1 MIVRVPLTQ
10 NQYAIIDDEDLP
22 LVEGYKWHAAW
33 SRITKTYYAD
43 THTPMV
49 NDKRYTLHMHRLI
62 TDAPKGMHVDHLN
75 GDTLDN
81 RRKNLKV
88 CTPAEHNRRHASL
101 ITHCPKDHCYD
112 EKNTYRAKRGHRKCR
127 ICHRERMRRK
137 KMVQAALKYVEK
149 FNWKVFP
156 ARMEDGKKYSWL
168 SKDHAPGGLNW
179 GMSDDPEQLRKN
191 FSNRRWRDKCGVGI
205 PTGAVNKIFVVEADT
220 LVGHGVD
227 GLAALR
233 KLEREHGK
241 LPKTLMAV
249 SPSGSVHRYYRH
261 PGAGVKITSATLV
274 HGVDIKGD
282 GGMVVA
288 PPSRRGDG
296 VYRWRNS
303 LPIVAAPSWLLD
315 MVQEQDRAQHEPNVW
330 EQFGKST
337 RQVNM
342 SELTLACAMLRNDD
356 ISWDPDKTTGHPGWN
371 GVGLALFAATDG
383 SVEGL
388 KLFDAFSRR
397 SRKKYNAQMTR
408 AKWKAFH
415 GCPPCSITAGTIF
428 HLAEEAVPDYRDRC
442 IAQDPD
448 VIALIEEFHKL
459 MDAS

>member
-1 MIVRVPLTQ
+1 MKNDMI
-10 NQYAIIDDEDLP
+10 N
-22 LVEGYKWHAAW
+22 AA
-33 SRITKTYYAD
+33 
-43 THTPMV
+43 
-49 NDKRYTLHMHRLI
+49 L
-62 TDAPKGMHVDHLN
+62 
-75 GDTLDN
+75 
-81 RRKNLKV
+81 
-88 CTPAEHNRRHASL
+88 SL
-101 ITHCPKDHCYD
+101 
-112 EKNTYRAKRGHRKCR
+112 
-127 ICHRERMRRK
+127 RK
-137 KMVQAALKYVEK
+137 K
-149 FNWKVFP
+149 FDWKLFP
-156 ARMEDGKKYSWL
+156 ARMEQGKKYSWL

-179 GMSDDPEQLRKN
+179 GMTDDPEQLRKN
-191 FSNRRWRDKCGVGI
+191 FSNRRWRDRCGVGV
-205 PTGAVNKIFVVEADT
+205 PTGAVNGIFVIEADT
-220 LVGHGVD
+220 VTGHGVD

-241 LPKTLMAV
+241 LPKKTLTAV
-249 SPSGSVHRYYRH
+249 SPSGSVHRYYQH
-261 PGAGVKITSATLV
+261 PGNGMKITSATLV

-303 LPIVAAPSWLLD
+303 LPIAKAPAWLLD
-315 MVQEQDRAQHEPNVW
+315 MVQEKERARSEPNVW

-356 ISWDPDKTTGHPGWN
+356 ISWDPDKKTGHPGWN
-371 GVGLALFAATDG
+371 GVGMALYDATDG
-383 SVEGL
+383 SVEGYR
-388 KLFDAFSRR
+388 LFCAFSRR
-397 SRKKYNAQMTR
+397 SRKYDAANTR